1 MKGVSLFHVG
11 AVAIVGLVSAG
22 PVGAQDTRAEIE
34 SEARSEK
41 AQSSSSAAAPERGFF
56 EQAFTW
62 ATKKLDGSKDGFYP
76 ELGGLIPGSGWLGIG
91 PGYRRHLF
99 GDAALVDASAAISSR
114 RYSMM
119 QSRIEWPKLASDHV
133 SLGAQV
139 RYQDF
144 TEIDYFGIGPH
155 TSKADQTD
163 SRLQSLDI
171 VGSATARPR
180 DWFAV
185 GARVGYMRS
194 LNIEPGLSSIHP
206 PTHERFDDTNAP
218 GLTAHPRHEHA
229 DVFVEADLRDVPGY
243 PTSGG
248 IYRVGFAAFHDL
260 DGSGYSFRRVE
271 VDAAQY
277 VPLFHKNWVV
287 ALRGRMAL
295 SQTASGQQVPFYQ
308 MPTLGG
314 ENSLRAYGDYR
325 FRDRNVALV
334 GAEYRWPVLRMIDG
348 ALFADAGTVGP
359 TAGELWHA
367 RPNVDFGFGLRLH
380 STTRSIARLDVAKG
394 REGMRVVAS
403 LRAPLRGASRSVAP
417 YVP

>member
-144 TEIDYFGIGPH
+144 TEINYFGIGPH

-218 GLTAHPRHEHA
+218 GLTAHPATSTQTCSSR
-229 DVFVEADLRDVPGY
+229 
-243 PTSGG
+243 PTCAMSPD
-248 IYRVGFAAFHDL
+248 IRR
-260 DGSGYSFRRVE
+260 YSFRRVE
-271 VDAAQY
+271 ASPLSAAS
-277 VPLFHKNWVV
+277 K
-287 ALRGRMAL
+287 
-295 SQTASGQQVPFYQ
+295 ASTSNPS
-308 MPTLGG
+308 GG
-314 ENSLRAYGDYR
+314 NRRYR
-325 FRDRNVALV
+325 IPR
-334 GAEYRWPVLRMIDG
+334 
-348 ALFADAGTVGP
+348 
-359 TAGELWHA
+359 
-367 RPNVDFGFGLRLH
+367 
-380 STTRSIARLDVAKG
+380 STTRAPTIRSGPPSVSWLSTTTPSGPRSGRL
-394 REGMRVVAS
+394 AS
-403 LRAPLRGASRSVAP
+403 ATLPHHDT
-417 YVP
+417 